1 MRSSILSHTLSFHR
15 YEIIVLKAFLVWFWE
30 CLFFVF
36 ALDFLC
42 DIFIV
47 MFCFISF
54 ERMSFLIW
62 GCSLFVSPLFFGHF
76 LFFPWGN
83 ALLASNNEIFTYQD
97 SGFHS
102 SLSALPKKDAIP
114 SDIESSASSWWVF
127 EEVVLLDDFSDL
139 E

>member
-1 MRSSILSHTLSFHR
+1 MWSRILSHTLSFHR

-54 ERMSFLIW
+54 EGMAFLIW
-62 GCSLFVSPLFFGHF
+62 GCSLFVSSLFFGYF
-76 LFFPWGN
+76 LFFSWGN
-83 ALLASNNEIFTYQD
+83 VLFASNNEIFTYQNL
-97 SGFHS
+97 GFHS
-102 SLSALPKKDAIP
+102 SVSALPKKDAIP
-114 SDIESSASSWWVF
+114 PDIESSASSWWVF
-127 EEVVLLDDFSDL
+127 EEIVLLDDFSDL
-139 E
+139 N